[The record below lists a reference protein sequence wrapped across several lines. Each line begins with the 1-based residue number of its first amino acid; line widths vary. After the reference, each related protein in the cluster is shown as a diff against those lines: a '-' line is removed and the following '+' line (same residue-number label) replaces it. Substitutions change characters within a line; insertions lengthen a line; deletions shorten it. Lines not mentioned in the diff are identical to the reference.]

1 MTIDEAIKHCEEVEE
16 SKNDNRKEDMKM
28 SKGIYIPGITSEQF
42 INADL
47 SSIEDLMSSGD
58 ILDTEP
64 NGWMKWIPAES
75 EVFPDVDDDGMS
87 KYILLSFEN
96 FSGLLIGHYTE
107 DEDGG
112 MFHIGDCVQP
122 AHESGL
128 IVSAW
133 MPLPEPYKQESENET

>member
-1 MTIDEAIKHCEEVEE
+1 
-16 SKNDNRKEDMKM
+16 M

-42 INADL
+42 MNADL

-64 NGWMKWIPAES
+64 NGWMKWIPVES

-87 KYILLSFEN
+87 EYILLSFEN
-96 FSGLLIGHYTE
+96 FSGLLVGHYTE

-112 MFHIGDCVQP
+112 IFHVGDCSQT
-122 AHESGL
+122 AHELGL
-128 IVSAW
+128 IVNAW
-133 MPLPEPYKQESENET
+133 MSLPERYDSEEE

>member
-1 MTIDEAIKHCEEVEE
+1 MKENET
-16 SKNDNRKEDMKM
+16 KNDNRKEDMKM

-112 MFHIGDCVQP
+112 MFHIGDCVQS

-133 MPLPEPYKQESENET
+133 MPLPEPYKPESENET